1 MATTRRHHHVARLLG
16 KIQKG
21 DHKAVKTLESLGR
34 KFPNDPEITNAL
46 GCLALEQGH
55 AQKALDSF
63 DRAHESGYT
72 NPVQHRNRMIAHAM
86 LGQLHAFDALWATLK
101 GPLETNE
108 NRIAVLRSC
117 LRAAQVKAHTNLMQR
132 CLLLWRELK
141 PGDIN
146 LALSAIGVALH
157 RKENAEALELLMSLP
172 RVPEHNVDALAQV
185 AGYAQRLGQ
194 THAALFYFHAAC
206 EADPKSPDQLRFL
219 IALGNDLGQY
229 TAALSLLKTLL
240 QSHPAL
246 ATAMLYEQLDIGQQS
261 NQWAEVEELVPQY
274 LSAVRSGTIR
284 PKGLFRHLSL
294 PGLSDA
300 DHLMLATAYL
310 DGQPVVQAHLP
321 LETFTRAPRADRR
334 LRIGVLSAD
343 FRQHPVAQLVVEVFE
358 RLNRQRFELVGYDLA
373 EDKPSLLRTRIIASL
388 DRHVQAREL
397 SDATLVNR
405 IRDDAIDIL
414 IDLQGDT
421 TNTRVWLLRQRLAP
435 VQVGWLGF
443 PGGLGPGL
451 NDYILADQHVIPAS
465 SFGNFAEQPVWLPTT
480 YIPNDAERQPQPC
493 PPRISQDLPEHAV
506 VFCCFNGQYKITRE
520 IFHAWCRILQQVD
533 NSVLWLRAENSA
545 VMEHYRKV
553 AHDYSIAAER
563 LIFAPRTQTQVEHLT
578 RLQCADIAL
587 DTRPYNAHTTTIDAL
602 WARVPVITLPGE
614 SFTSRVASSILRVAG
629 LPHLVASSI
638 DDYVA
643 KAVTLANN
651 REQRQAL
658 RTYLDNL
665 RQTSPLYDTQAFVNG
680 LEAAFEAMYECYEAQ
695 RPPAPITDLSLYLS
709 LSGCSNAVPFERGNV
724 IQAEHA
730 HAVPAAPART
740 IPERSTALLLEHA
753 QAHLHKD
760 QAHEALA
767 LYSVVLA
774 RDPVQADALH
784 GTGLAYALLG
794 HYETALEWLN
804 KALTARPGDTVWQA
818 HRDKAQEK
826 LALDHATF
834 VKRQLEQAHAFHTQG
849 QWPEASALYDE
860 ILARSPRHPAAL
872 HFKGLLEVQQGDAR
886 GLERMRESLR
896 LRPGNEAFLKNYRKA
911 ETLVQSYNDSSTA

>member
-1 MATTRRHHHVARLLG
+1 MATTQKHHHIARLLG

-21 DHKAVKTLESLGR
+21 DHTAAKNLESLGR
-34 KFPNDPEITNAL
+34 KFPNDPDVMNAL

-55 AQKALDSF
+55 AQKALDTF
-63 DRAHESGYT
+63 DRARDLGYA
-72 NPVQHRNRMIAHAM
+72 NPVQYRNRMIAHAM
-86 LGQLHAFDALWATLK
+86 LGDLHAFDTLWTTLE

-108 NRIAVLRSC
+108 SRIAVLRSC
-117 LRAAQVKAHTNLMQR
+117 LRAAQTKSHADLVQR
-132 CLLLWRELK
+132 CLLLWREWEPDDL
-141 PGDIN
+141 N

-157 RKENAEALELLMSLP
+157 RKKNTEALELLTSLP
-172 RVPEHNVDALAQV
+172 PIPEHDVDTLVQA
-185 AGYAQRLGQ
+185 AGHAQRLGQ
-194 THAALFYFHAAC
+194 THAALAYFHAAC
-206 EADPKSPDQLRFL
+206 EAGPTLPDQLRFL

-229 TAALSLLKTLL
+229 AAALNLLKTLL

-261 NQWAEVEELVPQY
+261 NQWAKVEQLVPQY
-274 LSAVRSGTIR
+274 LSAVRRGAIR

-294 PGLSDA
+294 PGLTDA

-310 DGQPVVQAHLP
+310 DGQPVAQAPLP
-321 LETFTRAPRADRR
+321 LEAFTRAPRAGRR

-373 EDKPSLLRTRIIASL
+373 EDKPSLLRTRILASL
-388 DRHVQAREL
+388 DQHVQAREL
-397 SDATLVNR
+397 SDAKLVNR

-414 IDLQGDT
+414 VDLQGDT
-421 TNTRVWLLRQRLAP
+421 TDTRVWLLRQRLAP

-443 PGGLGPGL
+443 PGGLGAGL
-451 NDYILADQHVIPAS
+451 NDYILADQNVIPAS
-465 SFGNFAEQPVWLPTT
+465 SFDDFAEQPVWLPTT
-480 YIPNDAERQPQPC
+480 YIPNDPERQPQPC
-493 PPRISQDLPEHAV
+493 PPRISQDLPENAV

-533 NSVLWLRAENSA
+533 NSVLWLRAENSG

-553 AHDYSIAAER
+553 ANDYAIATER

-602 WARVPVITLPGE
+602 WARIPVITLPGK

-629 LPHLVASSI
+629 LPHLVADSI

-643 KAVTLANN
+643 KAVALANS

-695 RPPAPITDLSLYLS
+695 RTPAPITDLSPYLNR
-709 LSGCSNAVPFERGNV
+709 SGRSNEVPAERGNV
-724 IQAEHA
+724 IQAECA
-730 HAVPAAPART
+730 HAVPAEPAGT
-740 IPERSTALLLEHA
+740 VPERSTALLLEHA
-753 QAHLHKD
+753 EAHLHKD

-767 LYSVVLA
+767 LYKVVLA
-774 RDPVQADALH
+774 RDPGQADALH
-784 GTGLAYALLG
+784 GTGLAHALLG
-794 HYETALEWLN
+794 HYETALKWLD
-804 KALTARPGDTVWQA
+804 KALAARPDDTVWQA

-826 LALDHATF
+826 LALDHAAF
-834 VKRQLEQAHAFHTQG
+834 LKRQLEQAHTFHARG

-911 ETLVQSYNDSSTA
+911 ETLVQSYNNSPTA